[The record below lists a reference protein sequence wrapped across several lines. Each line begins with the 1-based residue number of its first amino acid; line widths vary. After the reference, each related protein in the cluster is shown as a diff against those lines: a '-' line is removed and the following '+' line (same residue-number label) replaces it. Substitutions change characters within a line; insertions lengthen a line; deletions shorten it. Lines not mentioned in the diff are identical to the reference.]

1 MCVDQDSLFNQ
12 TLARHLSL
20 QALPL
25 GSPVWGLFGAV
36 LARILMSQSSR
47 NPWHPCYL
55 VCLVPHLWY
64 LSDWPASL
72 ARIPLHLMS
81 PLSNFPSNGPS
92 WIQSPPVLSRTDP
105 AAHLALQRVNA
116 GGGDRVPSSQ
126 VSVPWDTLGVYWRRK
141 STTCKHIR
149 AYTCACVSEF
159 ALITRE
165 PKIPFLFIFLFLL
178 PIRPRRRCLRV
189 QIHLTVKADLS
200 VAQALKWEKGGNNPK
215 VTKILLQSL
224 LVVS

>member
-1 MCVDQDSLFNQ
+1 MSWGRKAGNLHETRWVFTGGEKAQPANTYVRTCV
-12 TLARHLSL
+12 R
-20 QALPL
+20 
-25 GSPVWGLFGAV
+25 
-36 LARILMSQSSR
+36 
-47 NPWHPCYL
+47 
-55 VCLVPHLWY
+55 
-64 LSDWPASL
+64 
-72 ARIPLHLMS
+72 
-81 PLSNFPSNGPS
+81 
-92 WIQSPPVLSRTDP
+92 
-105 AAHLALQRVNA
+105 
-116 GGGDRVPSSQ
+116 
-126 VSVPWDTLGVYWRRK
+126 
-141 STTCKHIR
+141 
-149 AYTCACVSEF
+149 VSEF